1 MKRLELYSNKLSSQL
16 KESGHL
22 GVHGAHAP
30 QAATRG
36 LGQDIEV
43 SLEGNH
49 ALEVHLILETVIVS
63 HNYKCS

>member
-1 MKRLELYSNKLSSQL
+1 MSSSQW
-16 KESGHL
+16 KASGHL
-22 GVHGAHAP
+22 GAHGAHAP

-43 SLEGNH
+43 LLEDNH

-63 HNYKCS
+63 HNYKCG